1 MLAAVDNSVVISP
14 DKRACAK
21 HTCFLEFHLLFVPPF
36 FLFHTKAL
44 DAVQSLLFLARFR
57 TPPFFYFA
65 THTCSRTLVRNV
77 RVV

>member
-44 DAVQSLLFLARFR
+44 DAVQSLLFFGPISHPALFLFR
-57 TPPFFYFA
+57 H
-65 THTCSRTLVRNV
+65 THLF
-77 RVV
+77 